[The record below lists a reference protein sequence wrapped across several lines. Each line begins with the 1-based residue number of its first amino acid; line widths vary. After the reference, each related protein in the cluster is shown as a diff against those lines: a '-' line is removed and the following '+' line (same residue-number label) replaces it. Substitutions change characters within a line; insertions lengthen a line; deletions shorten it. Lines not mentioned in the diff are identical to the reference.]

1 MSNYD
6 DPELAAAARAAAR
19 SRRADK
25 RTKLALA
32 ATSLMLAAALAAV
45 WWLAVSNADLA
56 KENASFGTQQ
66 QTEKKDLAREAQ
78 RALCGTKETE
88 IFDRALCEKLAIAAQ
103 EPAATL
109 EAEPPAPG
117 EPTQAELV
125 EAFRAYCSEGNCR
138 GADGQPPTAD
148 DIAAAFVAF
157 CADGRCT
164 GPAGQD
170 GKPGEEGKPGAD
182 AEPLAPQFEM
192 VLAAVTEFCGAGVCT
207 GPAGERGPGP
217 TQEMVVAAVQTVCA
231 NDACRGPAG
240 PAGADSTVPGPQ
252 GVQGEPGRGIADTQ
266 CQDNGLWLI
275 AYTDGAVDSDAG
287 RCREAALLP
296 PIGGTP

>member
-1 MSNYD
+1 MSEYD
-6 DPELAAAARAAAR
+6 SDPELAAAADAAAR

-25 RTKLALA
+25 RTKLALVA
-32 ATSLMLAAALAAV
+32 LSLLLAAALAAV
-45 WWLAVSNADLA
+45 WWLAQSNADLA

-78 RALCGTKETE
+78 QALCGTKDTE
-88 IFDRALCEKLAIAAQ
+88 IFDRDLCEKLAIAAQ

-109 EAEPPAPG
+109 EEEPPAPG

-125 EAFRAYCSEGNCR
+125 EAFRVYCAEGNCR
-138 GADGQPPTAD
+138 GTDGQPPTAD

-170 GKPGEEGKPGAD
+170 GKPGEDGKPGAA

-192 VLAAVTEFCGAGVCT
+192 VLAAVTEFCATGVCT
-207 GPAGERGPGP
+207 GPAGEPGPGP

-240 PAGADSTVPGPQ
+240 PAGADSDVPGPQ
-252 GVQGEPGRGIADTQ
+252 GVQGPAGRGIASTFCGD
-266 CQDNGLWLI
+266 DGRWLTTF
-275 AYTDGAVDSDAG
+275 TDGNTQDSG
-287 RCREAALLP
+287 NCRPTP
-296 PIGGTP
+296 PVGVGVSP